1 MIRKVIMEKLNFEQ
15 TKSVTYWAVGSKF
28 VIPWDIKDPSR
39 IHAEV
44 GYSDGRVQELAISQ
58 DFDVDGLNAW
68 LTVNNREGDFIRIFE
83 GEKQTFKDFNIE
95 VQKEVNQVAVLTQ
108 KMNIIDG
115 IVNDLAT
122 QTKDVGRKLEQI
134 DLSKLEQIDLSEMA
148 VLTQKMN
155 IVDGIVNNLAT
166 QTEVVGRKLEQ
177 IDLSKLEQIDLSEIA
192 VLTQKMNIIDGIV
205 NDLATQTKD
214 VGRKLEQIDL
224 SKLEQ
229 IDLSEM
235 AVLTQ
240 KMNIVDGIV
249 NNLATQTEV
258 VGRKLEQ
265 IDLSKLEQ
273 IDLSEI
279 AVLTQKMNIVD
290 GIVNNLATQTEV
302 VGRKLEQIDLSKLEQ
317 IDLSEIAVLTQ
328 KMNIIDGIVNNL
340 ATQTEVVGRKLEQ
353 IASSKVEGLDPQT
366 RKYLQDIQ
374 TQLTSDTLTL
384 QLDDTRGYDSS
395 IRFKD
400 KDGALGGLIKR
411 EVKGNLTGL
420 SIATKDKSGSLVD
433 RVKFYDDKDV
443 YINGQCFVKGTDTS
457 IFDEIKRQLKPY
469 ILGLLLGRTM
479 VRSANLREK
488 ASIGDIITGDKIAYW
503 AYPSENSS
511 GYISVSATQEHT
523 MAVSDEEK
531 HKRWKIRGI
540 TRSYYYTGY
549 WLQEV
554 IDSNNITFKTVG
566 NSTLADNLID
576 LNNMKNRIQELE
588 KIESK
593 NAQLQKRIDDL
604 EQRLKTLEL

>member
-1 MIRKVIMEKLNFEQ
+1 
-15 TKSVTYWAVGSKF
+15 
-28 VIPWDIKDPSR
+28 
-39 IHAEV
+39 
-44 GYSDGRVQELAISQ
+44 
-58 DFDVDGLNAW
+58 
-68 LTVNNREGDFIRIFE
+68 
-83 GEKQTFKDFNIE
+83 
-95 VQKEVNQVAVLTQ
+95 
-108 KMNIIDG
+108 MNIIDG

-155 IVDGIVNNLAT
+155 IV
-166 QTEVVGRKLEQ
+166 
-177 IDLSKLEQIDLSEIA
+177 
-192 VLTQKMNIIDGIV
+192 
-205 NDLATQTKD
+205 
-214 VGRKLEQIDL
+214 
-224 SKLEQ
+224 
-229 IDLSEM
+229 
-235 AVLTQ
+235 
-240 KMNIVDGIV
+240 
-249 NNLATQTEV
+249 
-258 VGRKLEQ
+258 
-265 IDLSKLEQ
+265 
-273 IDLSEI
+273 
-279 AVLTQKMNIVD
+279 
-290 GIVNNLATQTEV
+290 
-302 VGRKLEQIDLSKLEQ
+302 
-317 IDLSEIAVLTQ
+317 
-328 KMNIIDGIVNNL
+328 DGIVNNL

-411 EVKGNLTGL
+411 AVKGNLTGL

-511 GYISVSATQEHT
+511 GYISASATQEHT
-523 MAVSDEEK
+523 MAVSAENAR
-531 HKRWKIRGI
+531 KRWRIMGK
-540 TRSYYYTGY
+540 TDSYYITLY

-554 IDSNNITFKTVG
+554 INF
-566 NSTLADNLID
+566 
-576 LNNMKNRIQELE
+576 
-588 KIESK
+588 
-593 NAQLQKRIDDL
+593 DD
-604 EQRLKTLEL
+604 

>member
-177 IDLSKLEQIDLSEIA
+177 I
-192 VLTQKMNIIDGIV
+192 
-205 NDLATQTKD
+205 
-214 VGRKLEQIDL
+214 
-224 SKLEQ
+224 
-229 IDLSEM
+229 
-235 AVLTQ
+235 
-240 KMNIVDGIV
+240 
-249 NNLATQTEV
+249 
-258 VGRKLEQ
+258 
-265 IDLSKLEQ
+265 
-273 IDLSEI
+273 
-279 AVLTQKMNIVD
+279 
-290 GIVNNLATQTEV
+290 
-302 VGRKLEQIDLSKLEQ
+302 
-317 IDLSEIAVLTQ
+317 
-328 KMNIIDGIVNNL
+328 
-340 ATQTEVVGRKLEQ
+340 
-353 IASSKVEGLDPQT
+353 ASSKVEGLDPQT

-503 AYPSENSS
+503 AYPSENNS
-511 GYISVSATQEHT
+511 GYISASATQEHT
-523 MAVSDEEK
+523 MAVSAENAR
-531 HKRWKIRGI
+531 KRWRIMGK
-540 TRSYYYTGY
+540 TDSYYITLY

-554 IDSNNITFKTVG
+554 INF
-566 NSTLADNLID
+566 
-576 LNNMKNRIQELE
+576 
-588 KIESK
+588 
-593 NAQLQKRIDDL
+593 DD
-604 EQRLKTLEL
+604 

>member
-95 VQKEVNQVAVLTQ
+95 VQ
-108 KMNIIDG
+108 
-115 IVNDLAT
+115 
-122 QTKDVGRKLEQI
+122 
-134 DLSKLEQIDLSEMA
+134 
-148 VLTQKMN
+148 
-155 IVDGIVNNLAT
+155 
-166 QTEVVGRKLEQ
+166 
-177 IDLSKLEQIDLSEIA
+177 IDLSEIA

-265 IDLSKLEQ
+265 
-273 IDLSEI
+273 
-279 AVLTQKMNIVD
+279 
-290 GIVNNLATQTEV
+290 
-302 VGRKLEQIDLSKLEQ
+302 
-317 IDLSEIAVLTQ
+317 
-328 KMNIIDGIVNNL
+328 L

-411 EVKGNLTGL
+411 AVKGNLTGL

-511 GYISVSATQEHT
+511 GYISASATQEHT
-523 MAVSDEEK
+523 MAVSAENAR
-531 HKRWKIRGI
+531 KRWRIMGK
-540 TRSYYYTGY
+540 TDSYYITLY

-554 IDSNNITFKTVG
+554 INF
-566 NSTLADNLID
+566 
-576 LNNMKNRIQELE
+576 
-588 KIESK
+588 
-593 NAQLQKRIDDL
+593 DD
-604 EQRLKTLEL
+604 

>member
-1 MIRKVIMEKLNFEQ
+1 
-15 TKSVTYWAVGSKF
+15 
-28 VIPWDIKDPSR
+28 
-39 IHAEV
+39 
-44 GYSDGRVQELAISQ
+44 
-58 DFDVDGLNAW
+58 
-68 LTVNNREGDFIRIFE
+68 
-83 GEKQTFKDFNIE
+83 
-95 VQKEVNQVAVLTQ
+95 
-108 KMNIIDG
+108 MNIIDG

-249 NNLATQTEV
+249 N
-258 VGRKLEQ
+258 
-265 IDLSKLEQ
+265 D
-273 IDLSEI
+273 
-279 AVLTQKMNIVD
+279 
-290 GIVNNLATQTEV
+290 LATQTEV

-400 KDGALGGLIKR
+400 KDGALGGSITR
-411 EVKGNLTGL
+411 VVKGDITGL

-433 RVKFYDDKDV
+433 RIKFYDDKDV

-457 IFDEIKRQLKPY
+457 IFDEIARQLTPR
-469 ILGLLLGRTM
+469 ILGLLQGRTM

-503 AYPSENSS
+503 AYPSENGS
-511 GYISVSATQEHT
+511 GYISASATQEHT
-523 MAVSDEEK
+523 MAVSAENAR
-531 HKRWKIRGI
+531 KRWRIMGK
-540 TRSYYYTGY
+540 TDSYYITLY

-554 IDSNNITFKTVG
+554 INF
-566 NSTLADNLID
+566 
-576 LNNMKNRIQELE
+576 
-588 KIESK
+588 
-593 NAQLQKRIDDL
+593 DD
-604 EQRLKTLEL
+604 

>member
-1 MIRKVIMEKLNFEQ
+1 MNRKVIMEKLNFEQ

-95 VQKEVNQVAVLTQ
+95 VQKKENQVAVLTQ
-108 KMNIIDG
+108 KMNIVDG

-122 QTKDVGRKLEQI
+122 QTEVVGRKLEQIDLSKLEQI

-155 IVDGIVNNLAT
+155 IVDGIVN
-166 QTEVVGRKLEQ
+166 
-177 IDLSKLEQIDLSEIA
+177 D
-192 VLTQKMNIIDGIV
+192 
-205 NDLATQTKD
+205 
-214 VGRKLEQIDL
+214 
-224 SKLEQ
+224 
-229 IDLSEM
+229 
-235 AVLTQ
+235 
-240 KMNIVDGIV
+240 
-249 NNLATQTEV
+249 
-258 VGRKLEQ
+258 
-265 IDLSKLEQ
+265 
-273 IDLSEI
+273 
-279 AVLTQKMNIVD
+279 
-290 GIVNNLATQTEV
+290 
-302 VGRKLEQIDLSKLEQ
+302 
-317 IDLSEIAVLTQ
+317 
-328 KMNIIDGIVNNL
+328 L

-353 IASSKVEGLDPQT
+353 IASSKAEGLDPQT

-374 TQLTSDTLTL
+374 TQLTSNKLTL
-384 QLDDTRGYDSS
+384 QHDDTRGYDSS

-400 KDGALGGLIKR
+400 KDGVLDGSITR
-411 EVKGNLTGL
+411 VVKGDITGL
-420 SIATKDKSGSLVD
+420 SIATKNKSGSLEN
-433 RVKFYDDKDV
+433 RINFYDDMDV

-469 ILGLLLGRTM
+469 ILGLLRGRTTTRCARIR
-479 VRSANLREK
+479 VR
-488 ASIGDIITGDKIAYW
+488 ASIGDIISGSDIEYW

-523 MAVSDEEK
+523 MAVSAENAR
-531 HKRWKIRGI
+531 KRWRIMGK
-540 TRSYYYTGY
+540 TDSYYITLY

-554 IDSNNITFKTVG
+554 INF
-566 NSTLADNLID
+566 
-576 LNNMKNRIQELE
+576 
-588 KIESK
+588 
-593 NAQLQKRIDDL
+593 DD
-604 EQRLKTLEL
+604 

>member
-83 GEKQTFKDFNIE
+83 GEKQTFKEYNSDSPRAPHNE
-95 VQKEVNQVAVLTQ
+95 VQKKVNQVAVLTQ

-155 IVDGIVNNLAT
+155 IVDGKVNNLAT
-166 QTEVVGRKLEQ
+166 QTEVVGR
-177 IDLSKLEQIDLSEIA
+177 
-192 VLTQKMNIIDGIV
+192 
-205 NDLATQTKD
+205 
-214 VGRKLEQIDL
+214 
-224 SKLEQ
+224 KLEQ

-249 NNLATQTEV
+249 NDLATQT
-258 VGRKLEQ
+258 K
-265 IDLSKLEQ
+265 D
-273 IDLSEI
+273 
-279 AVLTQKMNIVD
+279 
-290 GIVNNLATQTEV
+290 
-302 VGRKLEQIDLSKLEQ
+302 
-317 IDLSEIAVLTQ
+317 
-328 KMNIIDGIVNNL
+328 
-340 ATQTEVVGRKLEQ
+340 VGRKLEQ
-353 IASSKVEGLDPQT
+353 IASSKAEGLDPQT

-374 TQLTSDTLTL
+374 TQLTSNKLTL
-384 QLDDTRGYDSS
+384 QHDDTRGYDSS

-400 KDGALGGLIKR
+400 KDGVLDGSIKR
-411 EVKGNLTGL
+411 VVKGDITGL
-420 SIATKDKSGSLVD
+420 SIATKNKSGSLEN
-433 RVKFYDDKDV
+433 RINFYDDMDV

-469 ILGLLLGRTM
+469 ILGLLQDRTTTRCARIR
-479 VRSANLREK
+479 VK
-488 ASIGDIITGDKIAYW
+488 ASIGDIISGSDIEYW

-511 GYISVSATQEHT
+511 GYIYISASVTQEHK
-523 MAVSDEEK
+523 MAVSAENAR
-531 HKRWKIRGI
+531 KRWRIMGK
-540 TRSYYYTGY
+540 TDSYYITLY

-554 IDSNNITFKTVG
+554 INF
-566 NSTLADNLID
+566 
-576 LNNMKNRIQELE
+576 
-588 KIESK
+588 
-593 NAQLQKRIDDL
+593 DD
-604 EQRLKTLEL
+604 

>member
-177 IDLSKLEQIDLSEIA
+177 IDLSK
-192 VLTQKMNIIDGIV
+192 
-205 NDLATQTKD
+205 
-214 VGRKLEQIDL
+214 
-224 SKLEQ
+224 
-229 IDLSEM
+229 
-235 AVLTQ
+235 
-240 KMNIVDGIV
+240 
-249 NNLATQTEV
+249 
-258 VGRKLEQ
+258 
-265 IDLSKLEQ
+265 
-273 IDLSEI
+273 
-279 AVLTQKMNIVD
+279 
-290 GIVNNLATQTEV
+290 
-302 VGRKLEQIDLSKLEQ
+302 
-317 IDLSEIAVLTQ
+317 
-328 KMNIIDGIVNNL
+328 
-340 ATQTEVVGRKLEQ
+340 
-353 IASSKVEGLDPQT
+353 VEGLDPQT

-400 KDGALGGLIKR
+400 KDGALGGSITR
-411 EVKGNLTGL
+411 VVKGDITGL
-420 SIATKDKSGSLVD
+420 SIATKNKSGSLEN
-433 RVKFYDDKDV
+433 RIKFYDDKDV

-457 IFDEIKRQLKPY
+457 IFDEIARQLTPRF
-469 ILGLLLGRTM
+469 LGLLQGRTM

-511 GYISVSATQEHT
+511 GYISASATQEHT
-523 MAVSDEEK
+523 MAVSAENAR
-531 HKRWKIRGI
+531 KRWRIMGK
-540 TRSYYYTGY
+540 TDSYYITLY

-554 IDSNNITFKTVG
+554 INF
-566 NSTLADNLID
+566 
-576 LNNMKNRIQELE
+576 
-588 KIESK
+588 
-593 NAQLQKRIDDL
+593 DD
-604 EQRLKTLEL
+604 

>member
-95 VQKEVNQVAVLTQ
+95 VQKEVNQ
-108 KMNIIDG
+108 
-115 IVNDLAT
+115 
-122 QTKDVGRKLEQI
+122 
-134 DLSKLEQIDLSEMA
+134 
-148 VLTQKMN
+148 
-155 IVDGIVNNLAT
+155 
-166 QTEVVGRKLEQ
+166 
-177 IDLSKLEQIDLSEIA
+177 IA

-240 KMNIVDGIV
+240 KMNSVDGIV
-249 NNLATQTEV
+249 NDLATQT
-258 VGRKLEQ
+258 K
-265 IDLSKLEQ
+265 D
-273 IDLSEI
+273 
-279 AVLTQKMNIVD
+279 
-290 GIVNNLATQTEV
+290 
-302 VGRKLEQIDLSKLEQ
+302 
-317 IDLSEIAVLTQ
+317 
-328 KMNIIDGIVNNL
+328 
-340 ATQTEVVGRKLEQ
+340 VGRKLEQ

-384 QLDDTRGYDSS
+384 QHDDTRGYDSS

-400 KDGALGGLIKR
+400 KDGALGGSIKR
-411 EVKGNLTGL
+411 VVKGDITGL
-420 SIATKDKSGSLVD
+420 SIATKNKSGSLEN
-433 RVKFYDDKDV
+433 RIKFYDDKDV

-457 IFDEIKRQLKPY
+457 IFDEIARQLTPRF
-469 ILGLLLGRTM
+469 LGLLQGRTM

-511 GYISVSATQEHT
+511 GYISASATQEHT
-523 MAVSDEEK
+523 MAVSAENAR
-531 HKRWKIRGI
+531 KRWRIMGK
-540 TRSYYYTGY
+540 TDSYYITLY

-554 IDSNNITFKTVG
+554 INF
-566 NSTLADNLID
+566 
-576 LNNMKNRIQELE
+576 
-588 KIESK
+588 
-593 NAQLQKRIDDL
+593 DD
-604 EQRLKTLEL
+604 

>member
-177 IDLSKLEQIDLSEIA
+177 IDLSKLE
-192 VLTQKMNIIDGIV
+192 
-205 NDLATQTKD
+205 
-214 VGRKLEQIDL
+214 
-224 SKLEQ
+224 
-229 IDLSEM
+229 
-235 AVLTQ
+235 
-240 KMNIVDGIV
+240 
-249 NNLATQTEV
+249 
-258 VGRKLEQ
+258 
-265 IDLSKLEQ
+265 
-273 IDLSEI
+273 
-279 AVLTQKMNIVD
+279 
-290 GIVNNLATQTEV
+290 
-302 VGRKLEQIDLSKLEQ
+302 
-317 IDLSEIAVLTQ
+317 
-328 KMNIIDGIVNNL
+328 
-340 ATQTEVVGRKLEQ
+340 
-353 IASSKVEGLDPQT
+353 GLDPQT

-400 KDGALGGLIKR
+400 KDGALGGSITR
-411 EVKGNLTGL
+411 VVKGDITGL
-420 SIATKDKSGSLVD
+420 SIATKNKSGSLEN
-433 RVKFYDDKDV
+433 RIKFYDDKDV

-457 IFDEIKRQLKPY
+457 IFDEIARQLTPRF
-469 ILGLLLGRTM
+469 LGLLQGRTM

-511 GYISVSATQEHT
+511 GYISASATQEHT
-523 MAVSDEEK
+523 MAVSAENAR
-531 HKRWKIRGI
+531 KRWRIMGK
-540 TRSYYYTGY
+540 TDSYYITLY

-554 IDSNNITFKTVG
+554 INF
-566 NSTLADNLID
+566 
-576 LNNMKNRIQELE
+576 
-588 KIESK
+588 
-593 NAQLQKRIDDL
+593 DD
-604 EQRLKTLEL
+604 

>member
-1 MIRKVIMEKLNFEQ
+1 MMQYNFEQ
-15 TKSVTYWAVGSKF
+15 SKDVSYRLFGSYF
-28 VIPWDIKDPSR
+28 VIPWTVKDPSR

-44 GYSDGRVQELAISQ
+44 KYPDGNREELSPER
-58 DFDVDGLNAW
+58 DFKVDVDESSLILSSKRWINNNNA
-68 LTVNNREGDFIRIFE
+68 LRIFE

-95 VQKEVNQVAVLTQ
+95 VQKKENQVAVLTQ

-155 IVDGIVNNLAT
+155 TVDGIVNNLAT

-229 IDLSEM
+229 IDLSEI

-240 KMNIVDGIV
+240 KMNIIDGRV
-249 NNLATQTEV
+249 NDLATQTKD

-302 VGRKLEQIDLSKLEQ
+302 VGRKLEQI
-317 IDLSEIAVLTQ
+317 
-328 KMNIIDGIVNNL
+328 
-340 ATQTEVVGRKLEQ
+340 
-353 IASSKVEGLDPQT
+353 ASSKVEGLDPQT

-374 TQLTSDTLTL
+374 TQLTSNKLTL
-384 QLDDTRGYDSS
+384 QHDDTRGYDSS

-400 KDGALGGLIKR
+400 KDGELDGSITR
-411 EVKGNLTGL
+411 VVKGDITGL
-420 SIATKDKSGSLVD
+420 SIATKNKSGSLEN
-433 RVKFYDDKDV
+433 RINFYDDMDV

-511 GYISVSATQEHT
+511 GYISASATQEHT
-523 MAVSDEEK
+523 MAVSAENAR
-531 HKRWKIRGI
+531 KRWRIMGK
-540 TRSYYYTGY
+540 TDSYYITLY

-554 IDSNNITFKTVG
+554 INF
-566 NSTLADNLID
+566 
-576 LNNMKNRIQELE
+576 
-588 KIESK
+588 
-593 NAQLQKRIDDL
+593 DD
-604 EQRLKTLEL
+604 

>member
-1 MIRKVIMEKLNFEQ
+1 MNRKVIMEKLNFEQ
-15 TKSVTYWAVGSKF
+15 TKSVTYWALGSKF

-83 GEKQTFKDFNIE
+83 GEKQTFKEYNSDSPRAPHNE
-95 VQKEVNQVAVLTQ
+95 VQKKVNQVAVLTQ

-155 IVDGIVNNLAT
+155 IVDGKVNDLAT
-166 QTEVVGRKLEQ
+166 QTEVVGR
-177 IDLSKLEQIDLSEIA
+177 
-192 VLTQKMNIIDGIV
+192 
-205 NDLATQTKD
+205 
-214 VGRKLEQIDL
+214 
-224 SKLEQ
+224 KLEQ

-240 KMNIVDGIV
+240 KMNI
-249 NNLATQTEV
+249 
-258 VGRKLEQ
+258 
-265 IDLSKLEQ
+265 
-273 IDLSEI
+273 
-279 AVLTQKMNIVD
+279 
-290 GIVNNLATQTEV
+290 
-302 VGRKLEQIDLSKLEQ
+302 
-317 IDLSEIAVLTQ
+317 
-328 KMNIIDGIVNNL
+328 IDGIVNDL

-384 QLDDTRGYDSS
+384 QHDDTRGYDSS

-400 KDGALGGLIKR
+400 KDGALGGSIKR
-411 EVKGNLTGL
+411 VVKGDITGL
-420 SIATKDKSGSLVD
+420 SISTKDKSGSLVD

-443 YINGQCFVKGTDTS
+443 YINGKCFIRGTDTS
-457 IFDEIKRQLKPY
+457 IFDEIARQLTPRF
-469 ILGLLLGRTM
+469 LGLLQGRTM

-554 IDSNNITFKTVG
+554 IDSNDITFKTVG

>member
-68 LTVNNREGDFIRIFE
+68 LTVNNREGDFIRIFV
-83 GEKQTFKDFNIE
+83 GGKQTFKDFNIE

-177 IDLSKLEQIDLSEIA
+177 IDLSKLE
-192 VLTQKMNIIDGIV
+192 
-205 NDLATQTKD
+205 
-214 VGRKLEQIDL
+214 
-224 SKLEQ
+224 
-229 IDLSEM
+229 
-235 AVLTQ
+235 
-240 KMNIVDGIV
+240 
-249 NNLATQTEV
+249 
-258 VGRKLEQ
+258 
-265 IDLSKLEQ
+265 
-273 IDLSEI
+273 
-279 AVLTQKMNIVD
+279 
-290 GIVNNLATQTEV
+290 
-302 VGRKLEQIDLSKLEQ
+302 
-317 IDLSEIAVLTQ
+317 
-328 KMNIIDGIVNNL
+328 
-340 ATQTEVVGRKLEQ
+340 
-353 IASSKVEGLDPQT
+353 GLDPQT

-374 TQLTSDTLTL
+374 TRLTSDTLTL
-384 QLDDTRGYDSS
+384 QHDDTRRYDSS
-395 IRFKD
+395 ILFKD
-400 KDGALGGLIKR
+400 KDGALGGSITR
-411 EVKGNLTGL
+411 AVKGDITGL
-420 SIATKDKSGSLVD
+420 SISTKDKSGSLVD

-443 YINGQCFVKGTDTS
+443 YIHGKCFIRGTDTS

-469 ILGLLLGRTM
+469 ILGLLQGRTM

-511 GYISVSATQEHT
+511 GYISASATQEHT
-523 MAVSDEEK
+523 MAVSAENAR
-531 HKRWKIRGI
+531 KRWRIMGK
-540 TRSYYYTGY
+540 TDSYYITLY

-554 IDSNNITFKTVG
+554 INF
-566 NSTLADNLID
+566 
-576 LNNMKNRIQELE
+576 
-588 KIESK
+588 
-593 NAQLQKRIDDL
+593 DD
-604 EQRLKTLEL
+604 

>member
-115 IVNDLAT
+115 IVN
-122 QTKDVGRKLEQI
+122 
-134 DLSKLEQIDLSEMA
+134 
-148 VLTQKMN
+148 
-155 IVDGIVNNLAT
+155 NLAT

-177 IDLSKLEQIDLSEIA
+177 IDLSKLEQIDLSEIR
-192 VLTQKMNIIDGIV
+192 LYQ
-205 NDLATQTKD
+205 
-214 VGRKLEQIDL
+214 
-224 SKLEQ
+224 
-229 IDLSEM
+229 
-235 AVLTQ
+235 
-240 KMNIVDGIV
+240 
-249 NNLATQTEV
+249 
-258 VGRKLEQ
+258 
-265 IDLSKLEQ
+265 
-273 IDLSEI
+273 
-279 AVLTQKMNIVD
+279 
-290 GIVNNLATQTEV
+290 
-302 VGRKLEQIDLSKLEQ
+302 
-317 IDLSEIAVLTQ
+317 
-328 KMNIIDGIVNNL
+328 
-340 ATQTEVVGRKLEQ
+340 
-353 IASSKVEGLDPQT
+353 
-366 RKYLQDIQ
+366 QDIQ

-411 EVKGNLTGL
+411 AVKGNLTGL

-511 GYISVSATQEHT
+511 GYISASATQEHT
-523 MAVSDEEK
+523 MAVSAENAR
-531 HKRWKIRGI
+531 KRWRIMGK
-540 TRSYYYTGY
+540 TDSYYITLY

-554 IDSNNITFKTVG
+554 INF
-566 NSTLADNLID
+566 
-576 LNNMKNRIQELE
+576 
-588 KIESK
+588 
-593 NAQLQKRIDDL
+593 DD
-604 EQRLKTLEL
+604 

>member
-58 DFDVDGLNAW
+58 DFDVDGLNAL

-83 GEKQTFKDFNIE
+83 GEKQTFKEYNSDSPRAPHNL
-95 VQKEVNQVAVLTQ
+95 VKEADLYPLHTRLDGVETIVSDLNNMKNRIQELEQIDLSKLEQIDLSEMAVLTQ
-108 KMNIIDG
+108 KMNIVDG

-122 QTKDVGRKLEQI
+122 QTEVVGRKLEQIDLSKLEQIDLSEMAVLTQKTNIIDGIVKDLATQTEVVGRKLEQI

-155 IVDGIVNNLAT
+155 IVDGIVNDLAT
-166 QTEVVGRKLEQ
+166 QTEV
-177 IDLSKLEQIDLSEIA
+177 
-192 VLTQKMNIIDGIV
+192 
-205 NDLATQTKD
+205 

-249 NNLATQTEV
+249 N
-258 VGRKLEQ
+258 
-265 IDLSKLEQ
+265 D
-273 IDLSEI
+273 
-279 AVLTQKMNIVD
+279 
-290 GIVNNLATQTEV
+290 
-302 VGRKLEQIDLSKLEQ
+302 
-317 IDLSEIAVLTQ
+317 
-328 KMNIIDGIVNNL
+328 L

-366 RKYLQDIQ
+366 RKYLQAIQ
-374 TQLTSDTLTL
+374 TQLTSDTLML
-384 QLDDTRGYDSS
+384 QYDDTRRYDPY

-400 KDGALGGLIKR
+400 NDGALGGSIR
-411 EVKGNLTGL
+411 RVGKGDLKSL
-420 SIATKDKSGSLVD
+420 SISTKGKSGSLEN
-433 RVKFYDDKDV
+433 RINFYDNKDV

-469 ILGLLLGRTM
+469 ILGLLQGRTM
-479 VRSANLREK
+479 VRCANLHET

-503 AYPSENSS
+503 AYPSENNS
-511 GYISVSATQEHT
+511 GYLSPSYTQDQ
-523 MAVSDEEK
+523 AVSDEEK

-554 IDSNNITFKTVG
+554 INF
-566 NSTLADNLID
+566 
-576 LNNMKNRIQELE
+576 
-588 KIESK
+588 
-593 NAQLQKRIDDL
+593 DD
-604 EQRLKTLEL
+604 

>member
-134 DLSKLEQIDLSEMA
+134 DLSKLEQIDLSEIAVLTQKMNIVDGIVNNLATQTEVVGRKLEQIDLSKLEQIDLSEIAVLTQKMNIIDGIVNDLATQTKDVGRKLEQIDLSEMA

-265 IDLSKLEQ
+265 IDLSKLE
-273 IDLSEI
+273 
-279 AVLTQKMNIVD
+279 
-290 GIVNNLATQTEV
+290 
-302 VGRKLEQIDLSKLEQ
+302 
-317 IDLSEIAVLTQ
+317 
-328 KMNIIDGIVNNL
+328 
-340 ATQTEVVGRKLEQ
+340 
-353 IASSKVEGLDPQT
+353 GLDPQT

-374 TQLTSDTLTL
+374 TRLTSDTLTL
-384 QLDDTRGYDSS
+384 QHDDTRRYDSS
-395 IRFKD
+395 ILFKD
-400 KDGALGGLIKR
+400 KDGALGGSITR
-411 EVKGNLTGL
+411 AVKGDITGL
-420 SIATKDKSGSLVD
+420 SISTKDKSGSLVD

-443 YINGQCFVKGTDTS
+443 YIHGKCFIRGTDTS

-469 ILGLLLGRTM
+469 ILGLLQGRTM

-511 GYISVSATQEHT
+511 GYISASATQEHT
-523 MAVSDEEK
+523 MAVSAENAR
-531 HKRWKIRGI
+531 KRWRIMGK
-540 TRSYYYTGY
+540 TDSYYITLY

-554 IDSNNITFKTVG
+554 INF
-566 NSTLADNLID
+566 
-576 LNNMKNRIQELE
+576 
-588 KIESK
+588 
-593 NAQLQKRIDDL
+593 DD
-604 EQRLKTLEL
+604 

>member
-134 DLSKLEQIDLSEMA
+134 DLSKLEQIDLSE
-148 VLTQKMN
+148 
-155 IVDGIVNNLAT
+155 
-166 QTEVVGRKLEQ
+166 
-177 IDLSKLEQIDLSEIA
+177 
-192 VLTQKMNIIDGIV
+192 
-205 NDLATQTKD
+205 
-214 VGRKLEQIDL
+214 
-224 SKLEQ
+224 
-229 IDLSEM
+229 
-235 AVLTQ
+235 
-240 KMNIVDGIV
+240 
-249 NNLATQTEV
+249 
-258 VGRKLEQ
+258 
-265 IDLSKLEQ
+265 
-273 IDLSEI
+273 
-279 AVLTQKMNIVD
+279 
-290 GIVNNLATQTEV
+290 
-302 VGRKLEQIDLSKLEQ
+302 
-317 IDLSEIAVLTQ
+317 IAVLTQ

-400 KDGALGGLIKR
+400 KDGALGGLITR
-411 EVKGNLTGL
+411 AVKGNLTGL

-511 GYISVSATQEHT
+511 GYISASATQEHT
-523 MAVSDEEK
+523 MAVSAENAR
-531 HKRWKIRGI
+531 KRWRIMGK
-540 TRSYYYTGY
+540 TDSYYITLY

-554 IDSNNITFKTVG
+554 INF
-566 NSTLADNLID
+566 
-576 LNNMKNRIQELE
+576 
-588 KIESK
+588 
-593 NAQLQKRIDDL
+593 DD
-604 EQRLKTLEL
+604 

>member
-1 MIRKVIMEKLNFEQ
+1 MNRKVIMEKLNFEQ
-15 TKSVTYWAVGSKF
+15 TKSVTYWALGSKF

-83 GEKQTFKDFNIE
+83 GEKQTFKEYNSDSPRAPHNE
-95 VQKEVNQVAVLTQ
+95 VQKKVNQVAVLTQ

-155 IVDGIVNNLAT
+155 IVDG
-166 QTEVVGRKLEQ
+166 K
-177 IDLSKLEQIDLSEIA
+177 
-192 VLTQKMNIIDGIV
+192 V
-205 NDLATQTKD
+205 ND
-214 VGRKLEQIDL
+214 
-224 SKLEQ
+224 
-229 IDLSEM
+229 
-235 AVLTQ
+235 
-240 KMNIVDGIV
+240 
-249 NNLATQTEV
+249 
-258 VGRKLEQ
+258 
-265 IDLSKLEQ
+265 
-273 IDLSEI
+273 
-279 AVLTQKMNIVD
+279 
-290 GIVNNLATQTEV
+290 
-302 VGRKLEQIDLSKLEQ
+302 
-317 IDLSEIAVLTQ
+317 
-328 KMNIIDGIVNNL
+328 L

-384 QLDDTRGYDSS
+384 QHDDTRGYDSS

-400 KDGALGGLIKR
+400 KDGALGGSIKR
-411 EVKGNLTGL
+411 VVKGDITGL
-420 SIATKDKSGSLVD
+420 SISTKDKSGSLVD

-443 YINGQCFVKGTDTS
+443 YIHGKCFIRGTDTS
-457 IFDEIKRQLKPY
+457 IFDEIARQLTPRF
-469 ILGLLLGRTM
+469 LGLLQGRTM
-479 VRSANLREK
+479 VRSANLRET

-549 WLQEV
+549 WLQE
-554 IDSNNITFKTVG
+554 G
-566 NSTLADNLID
+566 Y
-576 LNNMKNRIQELE
+576 
-588 KIESK
+588 
-593 NAQLQKRIDDL
+593 
-604 EQRLKTLEL
+604 

>member
-108 KMNIIDG
+108 KMNI
-115 IVNDLAT
+115 
-122 QTKDVGRKLEQI
+122 
-134 DLSKLEQIDLSEMA
+134 
-148 VLTQKMN
+148 
-155 IVDGIVNNLAT
+155 VDGIVNNLAT
-166 QTEVVGRKLEQ
+166 QT
-177 IDLSKLEQIDLSEIA
+177 
-192 VLTQKMNIIDGIV
+192 
-205 NDLATQTKD
+205 KD
-214 VGRKLEQIDL
+214 
-224 SKLEQ
+224 
-229 IDLSEM
+229 
-235 AVLTQ
+235 
-240 KMNIVDGIV
+240 
-249 NNLATQTEV
+249 

-290 GIVNNLATQTEV
+290 GIVNNLATQTKD
-302 VGRKLEQIDLSKLEQ
+302 VGRKLEQIDLSKL
-317 IDLSEIAVLTQ
+317 
-328 KMNIIDGIVNNL
+328 
-340 ATQTEVVGRKLEQ
+340 
-353 IASSKVEGLDPQT
+353 EGLDPQT

-384 QLDDTRGYDSS
+384 QLDDTRGDDS

-511 GYISVSATQEHT
+511 GYISASATQEHT
-523 MAVSDEEK
+523 MAVSAENAR
-531 HKRWKIRGI
+531 KRWRIMGK
-540 TRSYYYTGY
+540 TDSYYITLY

-554 IDSNNITFKTVG
+554 INF
-566 NSTLADNLID
+566 
-576 LNNMKNRIQELE
+576 
-588 KIESK
+588 
-593 NAQLQKRIDDL
+593 DD
-604 EQRLKTLEL
+604 

>member
-95 VQKEVNQVAVLTQ
+95 VQKEVNQ
-108 KMNIIDG
+108 
-115 IVNDLAT
+115 
-122 QTKDVGRKLEQI
+122 
-134 DLSKLEQIDLSEMA
+134 
-148 VLTQKMN
+148 
-155 IVDGIVNNLAT
+155 
-166 QTEVVGRKLEQ
+166 
-177 IDLSKLEQIDLSEIA
+177 IA

-265 IDLSKLEQ
+265 IDLSKLE
-273 IDLSEI
+273 
-279 AVLTQKMNIVD
+279 
-290 GIVNNLATQTEV
+290 
-302 VGRKLEQIDLSKLEQ
+302 
-317 IDLSEIAVLTQ
+317 
-328 KMNIIDGIVNNL
+328 
-340 ATQTEVVGRKLEQ
+340 
-353 IASSKVEGLDPQT
+353 GLDPQT

-400 KDGALGGLIKR
+400 KDGALGGSITR
-411 EVKGNLTGL
+411 VVKGDITGL
-420 SIATKDKSGSLVD
+420 SIATKNKSGSLEN
-433 RVKFYDDKDV
+433 RIKFYDDKDV

-457 IFDEIKRQLKPY
+457 IFDEIARQLTPRF
-469 ILGLLLGRTM
+469 LGLLQGRTM

-511 GYISVSATQEHT
+511 GYISASATQEHT
-523 MAVSDEEK
+523 MAVSAENAR
-531 HKRWKIRGI
+531 KRWRIMGK
-540 TRSYYYTGY
+540 TDSYYITLY

-554 IDSNNITFKTVG
+554 INF
-566 NSTLADNLID
+566 
-576 LNNMKNRIQELE
+576 
-588 KIESK
+588 
-593 NAQLQKRIDDL
+593 DD
-604 EQRLKTLEL
+604 

>member
-115 IVNDLAT
+115 IVN
-122 QTKDVGRKLEQI
+122 
-134 DLSKLEQIDLSEMA
+134 
-148 VLTQKMN
+148 
-155 IVDGIVNNLAT
+155 
-166 QTEVVGRKLEQ
+166 
-177 IDLSKLEQIDLSEIA
+177 
-192 VLTQKMNIIDGIV
+192 
-205 NDLATQTKD
+205 
-214 VGRKLEQIDL
+214 
-224 SKLEQ
+224 
-229 IDLSEM
+229 
-235 AVLTQ
+235 
-240 KMNIVDGIV
+240 
-249 NNLATQTEV
+249 
-258 VGRKLEQ
+258 
-265 IDLSKLEQ
+265 
-273 IDLSEI
+273 
-279 AVLTQKMNIVD
+279 
-290 GIVNNLATQTEV
+290 
-302 VGRKLEQIDLSKLEQ
+302 
-317 IDLSEIAVLTQ
+317 
-328 KMNIIDGIVNNL
+328 NL

-400 KDGALGGLIKR
+400 KDGALGGLITR
-411 EVKGNLTGL
+411 AVKGNLTGL

-511 GYISVSATQEHT
+511 GYISASATQEHT
-523 MAVSDEEK
+523 MAVSAENAR
-531 HKRWKIRGI
+531 KRWRIMGK
-540 TRSYYYTGY
+540 TDSYYITLY

-554 IDSNNITFKTVG
+554 INF
-566 NSTLADNLID
+566 
-576 LNNMKNRIQELE
+576 
-588 KIESK
+588 
-593 NAQLQKRIDDL
+593 DD
-604 EQRLKTLEL
+604 

>member
-108 KMNIIDG
+108 KMNIVDG
-115 IVNDLAT
+115 IVKDLAT

-155 IVDGIVNNLAT
+155 TVDGIVN
-166 QTEVVGRKLEQ
+166 
-177 IDLSKLEQIDLSEIA
+177 D
-192 VLTQKMNIIDGIV
+192 
-205 NDLATQTKD
+205 
-214 VGRKLEQIDL
+214 
-224 SKLEQ
+224 
-229 IDLSEM
+229 
-235 AVLTQ
+235 
-240 KMNIVDGIV
+240 
-249 NNLATQTEV
+249 
-258 VGRKLEQ
+258 
-265 IDLSKLEQ
+265 
-273 IDLSEI
+273 
-279 AVLTQKMNIVD
+279 
-290 GIVNNLATQTEV
+290 
-302 VGRKLEQIDLSKLEQ
+302 
-317 IDLSEIAVLTQ
+317 
-328 KMNIIDGIVNNL
+328 L

-384 QLDDTRGYDSS
+384 QYDDTRGYDPS

-400 KDGALGGLIKR
+400 KDGALGGSIR
-411 EVKGNLTGL
+411 RVGKGDITGL
-420 SIATKDKSGSLVD
+420 SISTKDKSGSLVN
-433 RVKFYDDKDV
+433 RVTFYDDKDV
-443 YINGQCFVKGTDTS
+443 YIHGQCFIGGTDTS

-469 ILGLLLGRTM
+469 ILGLLRGRTTTWCARIR
-479 VRSANLREK
+479 VR
-488 ASIGDIITGDKIAYW
+488 ASIGDIISGSDIEYW

-523 MAVSDEEK
+523 MAVSAEDAR
-531 HKRWKIRGI
+531 KRWRIMGK
-540 TRSYYYTGY
+540 TDSYYITLY

-554 IDSNNITFKTVG
+554 INF
-566 NSTLADNLID
+566 
-576 LNNMKNRIQELE
+576 
-588 KIESK
+588 
-593 NAQLQKRIDDL
+593 DD
-604 EQRLKTLEL
+604 